1 MKTEDGWGIVSRH
14 FVDVFNESL
23 VLKVV
28 WDVVI
33 ELGNGVVEAIVLAQ
47 AVFVDP
53 SVTVGGEELS
63 IEVVSDSSTILY
75 LSNHVSDCLP

>member
-28 WDVVI
+28 WNVVV
-33 ELGNGVVEAIVLAQ
+33 ELSDGVVEAIVLAQ

-75 LSNHVSDCLP
+75 LRDHVANSFP